1 MKHLSSL
8 NKYFWKYRWHFILGF
23 VFVVLTNYFRI
34 LAPQLTGYV
43 VNTVVQSIKSPAEK
57 GIDIT
62 KSEKNYDFAVRQ
74 VIAQFDKDPSRKILY
89 AGITL
94 FVIAIIS
101 GFFMFLMRQTIIVMS
116 RHIEYDQKNEIFTHY
131 QKLDTNFYKTHSTGD
146 LMNRIADDVSKV
158 RMYTGPAI
166 MYFINLAAVL
176 VFSIFFMF
184 KASPKLT
191 LVALAPLPLL
201 AVAIYFVNTIIN
213 KKSEKVQSLL
223 SDLTTNAQESYSGI
237 RVIKSFVQEKAMLF
251 FFEKNSQ
258 AYRDNAL
265 SLAKTEAIYF
275 PSMALLIGL
284 STLITIMVGSLDVV
298 NHVPDASVG
307 RIAEFVMYIQMLT
320 FPVSAIGWTASM
332 TQRAATSQKR
342 INEFLHT
349 EPNIKNEAE
358 PVSTALQGNI
368 SLTNV
373 DFIYPHTGI
382 HALKDFSLQINKG
395 EKIAVVGRT
404 GSGKSTLAQL
414 LLHMYEPQK
423 GMITFDGIPVNK
435 FDVNN
440 LRSQISYVPQ
450 DVFLFSETVRNNI
463 RFGMNEATDE
473 EVITAAKQASIHTEI
488 EKFQHGYDTL
498 IGERGVTLSGGQ
510 KQRIS
515 IARAMI
521 KDPKIVIFDD
531 CLSAVDARTEH
542 EIIGNLY
549 RFLQNKTAIIIT
561 HRIFALFDFD
571 KIIVLDDGKII
582 EQGTHTQLLSLNG
595 FYADMYKRQ
604 QEQDREN

>member
-8 NKYFWKYRWHFILGF
+8 NKYFWKYRWHFMLGF

-34 LAPQLTGYV
+34 LSPQLTGYV
-43 VNTVVQSIKSPAEK
+43 VNTVVQSIKSPNVNEP
-57 GIDIT
+57 DIK
-62 KSEKNYDFAVRQ
+62 KSEKNYDFAVRA
-74 VIAQFDKDPSRKILY
+74 VISKFEENPSNKILY

-94 FVIAIIS
+94 FIIAIIS

-176 VFSIFFMF
+176 GFSIFFMF

-191 LVALAPLPLL
+191 LVALAPLPVL
-201 AVAIYFVNTIIN
+201 AIAIYFVNTIIN
-213 KKSEKVQSLL
+213 KKSERIQSLL

-237 RVIKSFVQEKAMLF
+237 RVIKSFVQEKAMMGF
-251 FFEKNSQ
+251 FKKNSE

-298 NHVPDASVG
+298 NHVEGASVG

-332 TQRAATSQKR
+332 TQRAVTSQRR

-349 EPNIKNEAE
+349 EPTIKNEPA
-358 PVSTALQGNI
+358 PVSSDLEGNI
-368 SLTNV
+368 TITNL
-373 DFIYPHTGI
+373 DFTYPHTGI
-382 HALKDFSLQINKG
+382 NALKDFSMQVNKG
-395 EKIAVVGRT
+395 EKVAIVGRT
-404 GSGKSTLAQL
+404 GSGKSTIAQL

-423 GMITFDGIPVNK
+423 GMIAYDGIPINR
-435 FDVNN
+435 FDIQS
-440 LRSQISYVPQ
+440 LRRQISYVPQ
-450 DVFLFSETVRNNI
+450 DIFLFSETVRNNI
-463 RFGMNEATDE
+463 RFGIDDATDE
-473 EVITAAKQASIHTEI
+473 AVTEAAKQASIHHEI
-488 EKFQHGYDTL
+488 ERFQQGYETM

-515 IARAMI
+515 IARALI

-531 CLSAVDARTEH
+531 CLSAVDARTEN

-549 RFLQNKTAIIIT
+549 QFLNGKTAIIIT
-561 HRIFALFDFD
+561 HRIFSLFAFD
-571 KIIVLDDGKII
+571 KIIVLDEGSIV
-582 EQGTHTQLLSLNG
+582 EQGTHHNLMALNG
-595 FYADMYKRQ
+595 YYADMYQRQ
-604 QEQDREN
+604 QEQDKEG

>member
-1 MKHLSSL
+1 MKHLSTL
-8 NKYFWKYRWHFILGF
+8 NKYFWKYRWHFMLGF

-43 VNTVVQSIKSPAEK
+43 VNTVVQSIKSSNVNE
-57 GIDIT
+57 IDIK
-62 KSEKNYDFAVRQ
+62 KSEKNYDFLVRE
-74 VIAQFDKDPSRKILY
+74 VITKFEENPSRIILY

-94 FVIAIIS
+94 FIIAIIS

-176 VFSIFFMF
+176 GFSIFFMF

-191 LVALAPLPLL
+191 LVALAPLPIL
-201 AVAIYFVNTIIN
+201 AFTIYLVNNIIN
-213 KKSEKVQSLL
+213 KKSERIQSLL

-237 RVIKSFVQEKAMLF
+237 RVIKSFVQEKAMLGF
-251 FFEKNSQ
+251 FKKNSE

-298 NHVPDASVG
+298 NHVEGASVG

-320 FPVSAIGWTASM
+320 FPVSAIGLTASM
-332 TQRAATSQKR
+332 TQRAVTSQRR

-349 EPNIKNEAE
+349 EPSINNDAT
-358 PVSTALQGNI
+358 PVNKELEGNI
-368 SLTNV
+368 TISNL

-382 HALKDFSLQINKG
+382 HALKDISLQVNKG

-423 GMITFDGIPVNK
+423 GMIVYDGIPINK
-435 FDVNN
+435 FDIDS
-440 LRSQISYVPQ
+440 LRLQISYVPQ
-450 DVFLFSETVRNNI
+450 DIFLFSETVRNNI
-463 RFGMNEATDE
+463 RFGIDDATDE
-473 EVITAAKQASIHTEI
+473 AVITAAKQASIHKEI
-488 EKFQHGYDTL
+488 ENFQQGYDTM

-515 IARAMI
+515 IARALI

-531 CLSAVDARTEH
+531 CLSAVDARTEK
-542 EIIGNLY
+542 EILGNLY
-549 RFLQNKTAIIIT
+549 QFLNDKTAIIIT
-561 HRIFALFDFD
+561 HRIFSLFEFD
-571 KIIVLDDGKII
+571 KIIVLDDGKIV
-582 EQGTHTQLLSLNG
+582 EQGTHQKLLELNG
-595 FYADMYKRQ
+595 YYADMYARQ
-604 QEQDREN
+604 QEQEKET